1 MRERERECDS
11 MYVFVTNV
19 LDKGGSLPPNPR
31 PEADRDGNRTTTP
44 TTAPRSTK
52 DLRPPKTWDH
62 TSVRSSKQEKEVGGM
77 GSPRPKGE
85 SPREPEATGTLVRFK
100 GPRCPRTTQHPAEN
114 TPPPALMGQL
124 RTPEPTSICIRGRGR
139 KVQQGLCPTGAKA
152 QEAPN
157 TSPAMDTRSF
167 SPLTHSH
174 SPTRDTQWDFFF
186 YH

>member
-1 MRERERECDS
+1 MRERERECES

-52 DLRPPKTWDH
+52 DLRPH
-62 TSVRSSKQEKEVGGM
+62 IRAFIQAREGGRPQM

-100 GPRCPRTTQHPAEN
+100 GPRCPRTTQHLAEN
-114 TPPPALMGQL
+114 LPPALMGQL

>member
-1 MRERERECDS
+1 MRERERECES

-52 DLRPPKTWDH
+52 DLRPH
-62 TSVRSSKQEKEVGGM
+62 IRAFIQAREGGRPQM

-100 GPRCPRTTQHPAEN
+100 GPRCPRTSQHPAEN
-114 TPPPALMGQL
+114 PPPALMGQL

>member
-1 MRERERECDS
+1 MALANKQHLEPKNWKIHTYVNQQCSYSVSVNVRERERECES

-52 DLRPPKTWDH
+52 DLRPH
-62 TSVRSSKQEKEVGGM
+62 IRAFIQAREGGRPQM

-100 GPRCPRTTQHPAEN
+100 GPRCPRTSQHPAEN
-114 TPPPALMGQL
+114 FL
-124 RTPEPTSICIRGRGR
+124 
-139 KVQQGLCPTGAKA
+139 K
-152 QEAPN
+152 
-157 TSPAMDTRSF
+157 
-167 SPLTHSH
+167 
-174 SPTRDTQWDFFF
+174 
-186 YH
+186 

>member
-1 MRERERECDS
+1 

-31 PEADRDGNRTTTP
+31 PEADRWKQDNFA
-44 TTAPRSTK
+44 TAPRSTK
-52 DLRPPKTWDH
+52 DLRPH
-62 TSVRSSKQEKEVGGM
+62 IRAFIQAREGGRPQM

-114 TPPPALMGQL
+114 PPPLRGQL
-124 RTPEPTSICIRGRGR
+124 RTPEPTSICIQGRGR
-139 KVQQGLCPTGAKA
+139 KVQHGLCPTGAKA

-167 SPLTHSH
+167 SPLTLTHPLEIHSEI
-174 SPTRDTQWDFFF
+174 FFLTTKICCSLD
-186 YH
+186 HQII